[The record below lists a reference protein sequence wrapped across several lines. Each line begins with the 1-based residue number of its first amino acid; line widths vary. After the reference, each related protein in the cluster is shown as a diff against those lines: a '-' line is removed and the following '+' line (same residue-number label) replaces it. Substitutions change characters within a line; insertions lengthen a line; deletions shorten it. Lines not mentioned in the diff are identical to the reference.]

1 MVLIVFLL
9 AYLARR
15 KLDSSGH
22 LSGDDL
28 WRSWFHRG
36 SRVHAGEET
45 GVAAGL
51 ALVLLPAFLS
61 GLLEYLLTG
70 YGMRWLV
77 YPVEFV
83 VLVAMMGAPGWK
95 RTLRVYSDAWERDD
109 MQAAWHHVRD
119 CLPVEDRREDSS
131 AESMHLSL
139 ARAFI
144 VSIFERYFL
153 VAFWFV
159 VGGMPAA
166 ILARGLVALAEQWPQ
181 AAARP
186 RFVRWAEWLAW
197 IPARLVSVTFGV
209 AGDLA
214 GLLSEAKDL
223 LPAFRKPFGA
233 LLAESANSA
242 LTGYALDPEKF
253 LQVHPDE
260 WNRFGSTSLTA
271 VRDLLNRTMLAWLCG
286 LALLVIS
293 GVV

>member
-9 AYLARR
+9 AYLVRR
-15 KLDSSGH
+15 KLDGSGSFSS
-22 LSGDDL
+22 DAL
-28 WRSWFHRG
+28 WRAWFHRG
-36 SRVHAGEET
+36 SRVHAGAET
-45 GVAAGL
+45 SVGGGL

-61 GLLEYLLTG
+61 GLLEYLLVG
-70 YGMRWLV
+70 YGVRWLV

-95 RTLRVYSDAWERDD
+95 RVLRAYSDAWSRDD

-119 CLPVEDRREDSS
+119 WLPLEDRRDDSS
-131 AESMHLSL
+131 AQSMHLSL
-139 ARAFI
+139 AQAFI
-144 VSIFERYFL
+144 RSVFERYFL

-186 RFVRWAEWLAW
+186 RFIRWAEWLAW
-197 IPARLVSVTFGV
+197 VPARLVSVTFGI

-214 GLLSEAKDL
+214 GWLSQAKGLLLAFGK
-223 LPAFRKPFGA
+223 PAGD

-253 LQVHPDE
+253 LKVHPDE
-260 WNRFGSTSLTA
+260 WSRFGSTSLGA
-271 VRDLLNRTMLAWLCG
+271 VRDLLNRSMLAWLCA

>member
-9 AYLARR
+9 AYLVRR
-15 KLDSSGH
+15 KLDSAGH
-22 LSGDDL
+22 VSGDAL

-36 SRVHAGEET
+36 SRVHAGAET
-45 GVAAGL
+45 SVAGGL

-61 GLLEYLLTG
+61 GLLEYLLIG
-70 YGMRWLV
+70 YGLRWLV

-95 RTLRVYSDAWERDD
+95 RTLRAYSDAWSRDD

-119 CLPVEDRREDSS
+119 RLPVEDRREDSS

-139 ARAFI
+139 SRAFI
-144 VSIFERYFL
+144 VSVFERYFL

-159 VGGMPAA
+159 IGGMPAA
-166 ILARGLVALAEQWPQ
+166 IVARGVVALAEQWPQ

-197 IPARLVSVTFGV
+197 IPARLVSVTFGI

-214 GLLSEAKDL
+214 GWLSEARGL
-223 LPAFRKPFGA
+223 LLALRKPA
-233 LLAESANSA
+233 AEVLAESANSA
-242 LTGYALDPEKF
+242 LTGYALDPERF

-260 WNRFGSTSLTA
+260 WSRFGSSSLTA
-271 VRDLLNRTMLAWLCG
+271 VRDLLNRSMLAWLCG

>member
-9 AYLARR
+9 AYLVRR

-22 LSGDDL
+22 FSGDAL
-28 WRSWFHRG
+28 WRAWFHRG
-36 SRVHAGEET
+36 SRVHAGAET
-45 GVAAGL
+45 SVGGGL

-61 GLLEYLLTG
+61 GLLEYLLSG
-70 YGMRWLV
+70 YGLRWLV
-77 YPVEFV
+77 YPVEFI

-95 RTLRVYSDAWERDD
+95 QVLRAYSDAWNRDD
-109 MQAAWHHVRD
+109 MQGAWHHVRD
-119 CLPVEDRREDSS
+119 WLPIEERQEDSS

-139 ARAFI
+139 SRAFM

-197 IPARLVSVTFGV
+197 IPARVVSITFGI

-214 GLLSEAKDL
+214 GWLSEAKGL
-223 LPAFRKPFGA
+223 LLAVRKPAGE

-242 LTGYALDPEKF
+242 LTGYALDPERF
-253 LQVHPDE
+253 LKVHPDE
-260 WNRFGSTSLTA
+260 WSRFGSTSLGA
-271 VRDLLNRTMLAWLCG
+271 VRDLLNRTMLVWLCAV
-286 LALLVIS
+286 ALLVIA

>member
-9 AYLARR
+9 AYLVRR
-15 KLDSSGH
+15 KLDTAG
-22 LSGDDL
+22 LFSGDAL
-28 WRSWFHRG
+28 WRAWFHRG
-36 SRVHAGEET
+36 SRVHAGAET
-45 GVAAGL
+45 SVAGGL

-61 GLLEYLLTG
+61 GLLDYLLVG
-70 YGMRWLV
+70 YGVRWLV

-95 RTLRVYSDAWERDD
+95 RTLRAYADAWSRDD

-119 CLPVEDRREDSS
+119 WLPVEDRREDSS

-139 ARAFI
+139 SRSFMLS
-144 VSIFERYFL
+144 VFERYFL

-166 ILARGLVALAEQWPQ
+166 IAARGMVALAEQWPQ

-197 IPARLVSVTFGV
+197 IPARLVSLTFGLT
-209 AGDLA
+209 GDLA
-214 GLLSEAKDL
+214 GWLREGKGLLLAV
-223 LPAFRKPFGA
+223 RKPTGE

-242 LTGYALDPEKF
+242 LTGYALDPERF
-253 LQVHPDE
+253 MRVHPDE
-260 WNRFGSTSLTA
+260 WSRFGATSLA
-271 VRDLLNRTMLAWLCG
+271 AIRDLLYRTMLAWLCA